1 MRTGVGT
8 VKVWVPSDW
17 RVGVYGGST
26 IGGWRVE
33 ENQLPPDVPAP
44 TLRLRL
50 DTFLGTIKVYRV

>member
-1 MRTGVGT
+1 
-8 VKVWVPSDW
+8 VPADW